1 MLEVIIIILSI
12 IQSVFGIGLLIIGTP
27 LLLILNYDF
36 FNSLNIL
43 LPCSILISIL
53 QISNSRFIKNTNK
66 KIIFLSLPLIVF
78 GIFIIFYY
86 KLYINFKI
94 FIGFGILSVLG
105 IKFILNKDLISH
117 IIKKNKKI
125 IFMFIGLFHGLT
137 NAGGSLMSLY
147 FQELIKKNKIKL
159 QSYIAFSYFFFATT
173 QYLFLN
179 IFSNKIIFNATNIEL
194 LMLSAASYMIGKK
207 IFLNLNLRKYLTIL
221 NFIIFLSSVSLI
233 LSGLELI

>member
-94 FIGFGILSVLG
+94 FIGFGILCVLG

>member
-66 KIIFLSLPLIVF
+66 KIIFLSLPLIIF
-78 GIFIIFYY
+78 GIFIIFNY

-105 IKFILNKDLISH
+105 IKFILNKNLTSH

-147 FQELIKKNKIKL
+147 FQELIKKNKNKL

-194 LMLSAASYMIGKK
+194 LILSAASYIIGKK

>member
-1 MLEVIIIILSI
+1 MLGVIIIILSI

>member
-94 FIGFGILSVLG
+94 FIGFGILCVLG

-207 IFLNLNLRKYLTIL
+207 IFLNLNLSKYLTIL

>member
-53 QISNSRFIKNTNK
+53 QISNSRFIKITNK
-66 KIIFLSLPLIVF
+66 KIIFLSLPLIIF

-94 FIGFGILSVLG
+94 FIGCGILCVLG
-105 IKFILNKDLISH
+105 IKFILNKDLTSH

-194 LMLSAASYMIGKK
+194 LILSAASYMIGKK